1 MGTAGQLRDNR
12 IWNLLSVLACAGT
25 DFFIT
30 RKANMSQI
38 QIHNLTFAY
47 EGQEEP
53 VFENADVTLDT
64 DWKQGLIGRNG
75 KGKTTF
81 LRILNGELPYQ
92 GTITGRIPTD
102 RFPYPLTQAD
112 AEKTGSELLPVWKP
126 GAEEWQVLKEMPD
139 LALDAALLYQPIG
152 RLSQGEKSK
161 LMLAVLFAEE
171 NAFLLIDEPTNHLDA
186 GARESIREY
195 LAKKKG
201 FLLVSHDRDLLD
213 ACTDHVLALERKSLT
228 QESGNF
234 STWWENKTRRDAF
247 ARSENEKH
255 RREIG
260 RLQKTAARVSGW
272 ADQSERYKIGYDP
285 VRDNN
290 HPMRDCIG
298 AKTKKLE
305 PRRGLSPGGLRKTSG
320 RRRAFSTTSKRRRP
334 CTLRCLPQRRSACS
348 L

>member
-1 MGTAGQLRDNR
+1 
-12 IWNLLSVLACAGT
+12 
-25 DFFIT
+25 
-30 RKANMSQI
+30 MSQI

-64 DWKQGLIGRNG
+64 DWKLGLIGRNG

-171 NAFLLIDEPTNHLDA
+171 NAFLLIDEPANHLDA
-186 GARESIREY
+186 RRGRVSGSILRRRRDSSSSPTTGIFSMPVRTTCLRWSESPSHRRAETSPPGGRTRRGGMPLRGRRTRSTGGRSEGCRRQPPGSPGGRIRVSAIRSAMIRCGTTDIRCGTASARRP
-195 LAKKKG
+195 
-201 FLLVSHDRDLLD
+201 
-213 ACTDHVLALERKSLT
+213 KSSSPGGVCH
-228 QESGNF
+228 QADCGKHPAEGGPSRRH
-234 STWWENKTRRDAF
+234 RRDAGP
-247 ARSENEKH
+247 APCAACRSE
-255 RREIG
+255 
-260 RLQKTAARVSGW
+260 
-272 ADQSERYKIGYDP
+272 
-285 VRDNN
+285 
-290 HPMRDCIG
+290 G
-298 AKTKKLE
+298 APAPCEE
-305 PRRGLSPGGLRKTSG
+305 PQPWLPRGEDT
-320 RRRAFSTTSKRRRP
+320 
-334 CTLRCLPQRRSACS
+334 CLLP